1 MKVRILEP
9 TEHDA
14 LLELLDGWEL
24 SDGWRGR
31 DFFRRYLVE
40 DSAFEERNVW
50 VAEEA
55 GRLVSCVQIFPRTL
69 QVAGVAVPTGGI
81 GSVFTRPE
89 ARNAGT
95 AGTLLG
101 CAVDAMR
108 KRGMELS
115 LLFAARVA
123 YYGRLGWTSWPCI
136 RTLLRRPAQ
145 PRSAPSEI
153 ELSAFD
159 PARDLPELVALHA
172 AYSGARSGTTVRDAS
187 GWQSSLRLAGN
198 PHEEFVVAR
207 RGGRAVAYARATVLS
222 SFLMLS
228 ELGRDLSLDPEAE
241 ALATLVAATLEP
253 RVHDGLVPEGR
264 RSEDFRAQL
273 LAPAAHDPELRAALA
288 ARGFQALAFPDPS
301 AMLRC
306 LSPAAL
312 ADRLGVAPPAQATR
326 EAVEAFLRSVLPP
339 ERFTTW
345 LADRF

>member
-1 MKVRILEP
+1 MKIRILEP

-40 DSAFEERNVW
+40 DPAFEERNVW

-89 ARNAGT
+89 VRNAGT

-123 YYGRLGWTSWPCI
+123 YYSRLGWTSWPST
-136 RTLLRRPAQ
+136 RTLLRPPAT
-145 PRSAPSEI
+145 PRSAPSDI
-153 ELSAFD
+153 ALSPFD
-159 PARDLPELVALHA
+159 PARDLREVVELHA
-172 AYSGARSGTTVRDAS
+172 TYSGARSGTTLRDAS

-198 PHEEFVVAR
+198 PDEEFLVAR
-207 RGGRAVAYARATVLS
+207 RGGRAVAYARATVFS

-228 ELGRDLSLDPEAE
+228 ELGRDAASDPGAE

-253 RVHDGLVPEGR
+253 RADDRLAPPGR

-273 LAPAAHDPELRAALA
+273 LTPAAHDRELDAALA
-288 ARGFQALAFPDPS
+288 ARGFQVLAFPDPS
-301 AMLRC
+301 TMLRC
-306 LSPAAL
+306 LSATPL
-312 ADRLGVAPPAQATR
+312 ANRLGVAVPAQTTR
-326 EAVEAFLRSVLPP
+326 DEVEAFLRSVLPP